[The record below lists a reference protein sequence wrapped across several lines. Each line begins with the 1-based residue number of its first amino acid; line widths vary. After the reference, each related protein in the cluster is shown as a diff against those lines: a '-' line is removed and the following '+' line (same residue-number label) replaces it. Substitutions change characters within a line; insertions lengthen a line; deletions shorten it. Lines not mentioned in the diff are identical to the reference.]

1 MRSLH
6 MLDLSQIE
14 LGLRETCLWATFFDL
29 DPLTARKEGWTH
41 SLDPQK
47 GRESTCIAAHLLR
60 CLPRTAATTS
70 AVPGFIALPRPN
82 NHRIA
87 RVPFARSMLLISL
100 YLPPCHCQAREAGL
114 YRGWSQSI
122 FLEVDCL

>member
-41 SLDPQK
+41 SLDLQK
-47 GRESTCIAAHLLR
+47 GRESTCIAAR
-60 CLPRTAATTS
+60 ASPEM
-70 AVPGFIALPRPN
+70 
-82 NHRIA
+82 
-87 RVPFARSMLLISL
+87 FAKNGDGDVGRSGI
-100 YLPPCHCQAREAGL
+100 
-114 YRGWSQSI
+114 YRSSST
-122 FLEVDCL
+122 